1 MKGWQTNQQENPIT
15 NGMKAEKVENDQPHK
30 LMSQEKQGY
39 RKGSLDRPLKFK
51 FDKLFIK
58 YDNLNLVDDGLV
70 VRRVSVQLFSFRI
83 QISCTSK

>member
-1 MKGWQTNQQENPIT
+1 
-15 NGMKAEKVENDQPHK
+15 MKAEKVENDQTHG

-58 YDNLNLVDDGLV
+58 YDNLYLVDDGLV
-70 VRRVSVQLFSFRI
+70 VRRVSVQLFSYTNFLFI
-83 QISCTSK
+83 KVGILPFCPCQ

>member
-1 MKGWQTNQQENPIT
+1 
-15 NGMKAEKVENDQPHK
+15 MKAEKVENDQPHK

-70 VRRVSVQLFSFRI
+70 VRRVSVQLFSYTNFLFI
-83 QISCTSK
+83 KVGILPFCPCQ